1 LRLKTD
7 RDPVRLFRPLV
18 ADETFSDSTTPFCS
32 CRENVLK
39 PRSATV
45 DRDQTTGFDHVGIS
59 LQPDLLPVLPV
70 KLARD
75 AQASSCR
82 VGLMENR
89 KPSATPYLL
98 AAVAIAVVIWTTM
111 GAPHHSLKT
120 VKQQYAGRVVVP

>member
-1 LRLKTD
+1 
-7 RDPVRLFRPLV
+7 
-18 ADETFSDSTTPFCS
+18 
-32 CRENVLK
+32 
-39 PRSATV
+39 
-45 DRDQTTGFDHVGIS
+45 VGIS

-98 AAVAIAVVIWTTM
+98 AAVAIAAVIWTTM
-111 GAPHHSLKT
+111 GAPHHSPKT